1 MPLRVGSLGP
11 RSLMPACLP
20 VPAGSPSPPPPPALM
35 SVSDGGSGAGPS
47 LVCTCSQSRGLDL
60 WTEVTRAQQEQDRS
74 CCSRRCRGPGGRQ
87 ELRTDSNLSLFLIL
101 TYLLTE
107 NFAFIVFGRVIK
119 QFYLNIT
126 VQKITIKY
134 ILKCKDKFAH
144 CILQKVLL
152 SVT

>member
-1 MPLRVGSLGP
+1 MSAHAHGLVGWT
-11 RSLMPACLP
+11 
-20 VPAGSPSPPPPPALM
+20 
-35 SVSDGGSGAGPS
+35 SG
-47 LVCTCSQSRGLDL
+47 LQ
-60 WTEVTRAQQEQDRS
+60 VTRVQQEQDRS

-101 TYLLTE
+101 AYLLTE

-134 ILKCKDKFAH
+134 ILKCMYYM
-144 CILQKVLL
+144 CNIEILGTHINHEVL
-152 SVT
+152 